1 VEHCWATGELQ
12 TAILASWMSTHSL
25 ILMRRVKDGTN
36 NVIARKINQT
46 SGRVNLQTTS
56 KKKTGFETPLSN
68 IKINLVFTL
77 ANFFLNG
84 NCCIIEL

>member
-1 VEHCWATGELQ
+1 MEHWATGELQ

-36 NVIARKINQT
+36 NVIARKINQR

-56 KKKTGFETPLSN
+56 KKK
-68 IKINLVFTL
+68 LVSRLLHQTL
-77 ANFFLNG
+77 KLIWFLHWQ
-84 NCCIIEL
+84 ISS